1 MKRLII
7 EVSKDE
13 CYTSHSG
20 AALVGLAVN
29 RFTKLV
35 PALAKA
41 APLQSGGISHADV
54 VRSYLGVLSLGKTDY
69 QAVVQH
75 QNDTYFKKSLGLAR
89 VPSEPTLRQRF
100 DEQAQAFLAPVSWAS
115 VEFLKNGNVL
125 FSPLK
130 TGHVSLD
137 IDVFTMDNSDSRKEG
152 VARTYQG
159 FDGYAP
165 IAAYLANEGW
175 LIHWQLRPGSQHSQK
190 QYIPFLQSTLARVR
204 QVYPGKLLVRQD
216 SAHDALDTRI
226 ELSRH
231 DHVDY
236 LIAWNPR
243 TADKEAWR
251 KRAFAEGSVTTPR
264 PGKRVALMSVFETHS
279 YRDQNGNE
287 HELASRLVVRVT
299 ERETDRKGQRLLIPE
314 IELQGWW
321 TSLDLPEAEVISLY
335 RDHGTSEQFHS
346 ELKSDMDL
354 ERLPSG
360 KFATNELVFACAA
373 LVYNILRFIGQLGLI
388 GNRVPVRHPAKRRR
402 IKTVIQELMYFA
414 GRLIATG
421 RRFKLRF
428 SRHVELHAAAF
439 QRVYDR
445 LAYG

>member
-1 MKRLII
+1 MQRFQI
-7 EVSKDE
+7 EISKDE
-13 CYTSHSG
+13 SYTSHSG
-20 AALVGLAVN
+20 VALVGLAVN

-41 APLQSGGISHADV
+41 ASLQAGGIPHADV
-54 VRSYLGVLSLGKTDY
+54 VRSYLGVLSLGKNDY

-75 QNDTYFKKSLGLAR
+75 QADVYFKKSLGLAR

-100 DEQAQAFLAPVSWAS
+100 DEHAEAFLAPVSWAT
-115 VEFLKNGNVL
+115 VEFLKNAKVL
-125 FSPLK
+125 FTPLK
-130 TGHVSLD
+130 TGHVPLD
-137 IDVFTMDNSDSRKEG
+137 IDVFTMDNSATCKEG
-152 VARTYQG
+152 VSRTYMG

-190 QYIPFLQSTLARVR
+190 EYIPFLQTTLARVR
-204 QVYPGKLLVRQD
+204 QVYPGKLLVRKD
-216 SAHDALDTRI
+216 SAHDALATRI

-231 DHVDY
+231 DQVDY
-236 LIAWNPR
+236 LISWNPR
-243 TADKEAWR
+243 KADKEAWR
-251 KRAFAEGSVTTPR
+251 KQVFAEGTVASPR
-264 PGKRVALMSVFETHS
+264 PGKRVALMSVYEGHT
-279 YRDQNGNE
+279 YQDENGIE
-287 HELASRLVVRVT
+287 QKLTSRLVVKVT
-299 ERETDRKGQRLLIPE
+299 ERETDKKGQRLLIPE

-321 TSLDLPEAEVISLY
+321 TSLDLPETEVIALY

-346 ELKSDMDL
+346 ELKTDMDL

-360 KFATNELVFACAA
+360 KFATNELIFACAA

-402 IKTVIQELMYFA
+402 IRTVIQELMYFA

-421 RRFKLRF
+421 RQFKLRF
-428 SRHVELHAAAF
+428 SRHVEIHAEAF
-439 QRVYDR
+439 IRVYER

>member
-1 MKRLII
+1 MQRFQI
-7 EVSKDE
+7 EISKDE
-13 CYTSHSG
+13 TYTSHSG
-20 AALVGLAVN
+20 VALVGMAVN

-35 PALAKA
+35 PALGKA
-41 APLQSGGISHADV
+41 APLQKGGIAHADV
-54 VRSYLGVLSLGKTDY
+54 IRSYLGVLALGKTDY

-75 QNDTYFKKSLGLAR
+75 QDDAYFKKSLGLTR

-100 DEQAQAFLAPVSWAS
+100 DEHAEAFLAPVSWAS
-115 VEFLKNGNVL
+115 VEFLKNGKVL

-130 TGHVSLD
+130 TGHVPLD
-137 IDVFTMDNSDSRKEG
+137 IDVFTMDNSDTRKEG
-152 VARTYQG
+152 VTRTYQG

-175 LIHWQLRPGSQHSQK
+175 LINWQLRPGSQHSQK
-190 QYIPFLQSTLARVR
+190 EYLPFLRTTLARVR
-204 QVYPGKLLVRQD
+204 QVYRGKLLVRND

-226 ELSRH
+226 ELSKH
-231 DHVDY
+231 EQVDY

-243 TADKEAWR
+243 KADKDAWS
-251 KRAFAEGSVTTPR
+251 KQAFAKGHVTTPR
-264 PGKRVALMSVFETHS
+264 PGKRVALLSVFEPHT
-279 YRDQNGNE
+279 YRDENGKE
-287 HELASRLVVRVT
+287 CEFISRLVIKVT
-299 ERETDRKGQRLLIPE
+299 ERETDKKGQRLLLPE

-321 TSLDLPEAEVISLY
+321 TSLTLPEAEVIALY

-346 ELKSDMDL
+346 ELKTDMDL

-402 IKTVIQELMYFA
+402 IKTVIQELIYFA

-439 QRVYDR
+439 CKVYNR

>member
-1 MKRLII
+1 MQRFQI
-7 EVSKDE
+7 EISKDE
-13 CYTSHSG
+13 TYTSHSVV
-20 AALVGLAVN
+20 ALVGMAVN

-35 PALAKA
+35 PGLTKA
-41 APLQSGGISHADV
+41 APLQKGGIPHADV
-54 VRSYLGVLSLGKTDY
+54 IRSYLGVLSLGKTDY
-69 QAVVQH
+69 QAVMQH
-75 QNDTYFKKSLGLAR
+75 QVDAYFKKSLGLAR

-100 DEQAQAFLAPVSWAS
+100 DEHAEAFIAPVSWAS
-115 VEFLKNGNVL
+115 VEFLQNAKVL

-130 TGHVSLD
+130 TGHVPLD
-137 IDVFTMDNSDSRKEG
+137 IDVFTMDNSDTKKEG

-175 LIHWQLRPGSQHSQK
+175 LMNWQLRSGSQHSQK
-190 QYIPFLQSTLARVR
+190 EYIPFLQTTLARTR
-204 QVYPGKLLVRQD
+204 QVYKGKLLVRND
-216 SAHDALDTRI
+216 SAHDALATRI

-231 DHVDY
+231 GQVDY

-243 TADKEAWR
+243 KADKEAWR
-251 KRAFAEGSVTTPR
+251 KRAFAEGVVTSPR
-264 PGKRVALMSVFETHS
+264 PGKRIALMSVFENHT
-279 YRDQNGNE
+279 YQDETGNE
-287 HELASRLVVRVT
+287 CELTSRLVIKVT
-299 ERETDRKGQRLLIPE
+299 ERESDKKGQRLLIPE
-314 IELQGWW
+314 VELQGWW
-321 TSLDLPEAEVISLY
+321 TSLTLPEQEVIALY

-346 ELKSDMDL
+346 ELKTDMDL

-402 IKTVIQELMYFA
+402 IRTVIQELMYFA

-421 RRFKLRF
+421 RRFKLRL
-428 SRHVELHAAAF
+428 SQHVELHAAAF
-439 QRVYDR
+439 CRVYDR

>member
-1 MKRLII
+1 MQK
-7 EVSKDE
+7 
-13 CYTSHSG
+13 
-20 AALVGLAVN
+20 
-29 RFTKLV
+29 
-35 PALAKA
+35 
-41 APLQSGGISHADV
+41 GGIPHADV
-54 VRSYLGVLSLGKTDY
+54 IRSYLGVLSLGKTDY
-69 QAVVQH
+69 QAVMQH
-75 QNDTYFKKSLGLAR
+75 QADAYFKKALGLDR

-100 DEQAQAFLAPVSWAS
+100 DEHADVFLAPVSWAS
-115 VEFLKNGNVL
+115 VEFLKNAKVL

-130 TGHVSLD
+130 TGHVPLD
-137 IDVFTMDNSDSRKEG
+137 IDVFTMDNSDTRKEG
-152 VARTYQG
+152 VTRTYQG

-175 LIHWQLRPGSQHSQK
+175 LINWQLRPGSQHSQK
-190 QYIPFLQSTLARVR
+190 EYIPFLQSTLARTR
-204 QVYPGKLLVRQD
+204 QAYKGKLLVRQD

-231 DHVDY
+231 EQVDY

-243 TADKEAWR
+243 KADKEAWR
-251 KRAFAEGSVTTPR
+251 KRAFTEGTVTTPR
-264 PGKRVALMSVFETHS
+264 PGKRVALMSVDETHT
-279 YRDQNGNE
+279 YQDENGKE
-287 HELASRLVVRVT
+287 CEFTSRLVIKVT

-314 IELQGWW
+314 LELQGWW
-321 TSLDLPEAEVISLY
+321 TSLALPESEVIALY

-346 ELKSDMDL
+346 ELKTDMDL

-373 LVYNILRFIGQLGLI
+373 LAYNILRFIGQLGLI

-402 IKTVIQELMYFA
+402 IRTVIQEQMYFS

-428 SRHVELHAAAF
+428 SQHVELHAAAF
-439 QRVYDR
+439 CRVYDR